1 MKIKLSKSDL
11 TLLKDQGIIIDS
23 RRDIFEDDAL
33 KILDAVY
40 DVETFFANS
49 NEKADLRFASIYA
62 KIADRISIQM

>member
-1 MKIKLSKSDL
+1 MEIELSKNDL

-23 RRDIFEDDAL
+23 RRDISEDEAL

-40 DVETFFANS
+40 EVETFFANS

-62 KIADRISIQM
+62 KIADKIAIQI